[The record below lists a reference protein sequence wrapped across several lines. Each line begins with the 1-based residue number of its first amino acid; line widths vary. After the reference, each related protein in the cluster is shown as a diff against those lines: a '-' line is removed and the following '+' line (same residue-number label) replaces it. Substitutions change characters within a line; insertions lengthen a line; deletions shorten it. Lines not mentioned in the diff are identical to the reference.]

1 VCVHGVSRENHSCDS
16 RSFRPLRHC
25 KFCCRCA
32 TNVAEPSV
40 SGRRW
45 VIGARLMSRTMFSRR
60 PDSGLGNIKRGFAAP
75 TRNIDWILMSA
86 VGALTII
93 GSFAIY
99 SATRMKLMNRG
110 VDPFQTVQRQIVFVL
125 IAIVVMAV
133 VMWIDYVQLRGNAE
147 MFYAITLLLLILVFV
162 AGSVTGGAR
171 LSFDIGPIAVQ
182 PSELAKATSLLF
194 LCGFL
199 SEEDG
204 DDLPYERFI
213 QALFIIGIPVFLVG
227 IEPDL
232 GSASVLV
239 ASAMGVLLVAGAR
252 MRYILLITS
261 IAIFSAV
268 GGVVSG
274 LVKDYQL
281 RRITGFLNQNSDSAS
296 LQQLILQVRF
306 AKRAVSTGGF
316 FGKGYLSGPLTNG
329 SFIPV
334 QSTDFIFSA
343 IGEQF
348 GMLGGGAVLG
358 LFAVVLWRIY
368 RTAQLCQDRLGTL
381 LCAGVFTII
390 LWQSFQNI
398 GMTMGI
404 TPVSGVPLPFVSYGG
419 SHTVAFAIMIGL
431 VQSVHMRRFR

>member
-1 VCVHGVSRENHSCDS
+1 
-16 RSFRPLRHC
+16 
-25 KFCCRCA
+25 
-32 TNVAEPSV
+32 
-40 SGRRW
+40 
-45 VIGARLMSRTMFSRR
+45 MSRTMFARR
-60 PDSGLGNIKRGFAAP
+60 PDSGLGNIKKGFAAP

-86 VGALTII
+86 VGALSII
-93 GSFAIY
+93 GLFIIF
-99 SATRMKLMNRG
+99 SATRMRLLNRG
-110 VDPFQTVQRQIVFVL
+110 MDPYQIVQRQIVFVM
-125 IAIVVMAV
+125 IAIVAMVV
-133 VMWIDYVQLRGNAE
+133 VMWIDYVQLRGSAE
-147 MFYAITLLLLILVFV
+147 MFYAVTILLLILVFV
-162 AGSVTGGAR
+162 AGAVKGGAR
-171 LSFDIGPIAVQ
+171 LSFVVGPIAIQ

-199 SEEDG
+199 ADEDG
-204 DDLPYERFI
+204 NDLQYEKFI
-213 QALFIIGIPVFLVG
+213 QALFIIGIPVLMVG

-239 ASAMGVLLVAGAR
+239 AAAMGVLLVAGAR
-252 MRYILLITS
+252 MRYIALITS

-274 LVKDYQL
+274 LVKQYQL

-306 AKRAVSTGGF
+306 AKRAVATGGF

-329 SFIPV
+329 AFIPV

-348 GMLGGGAVLG
+348 GMAGGAVVFG

-381 LCAGVFTII
+381 LCAGVFTMI
-390 LWQSFQNI
+390 LWQGFQNI

-419 SHTVAFAIMIGL
+419 SHTVAFAMMIGL

>member
-1 VCVHGVSRENHSCDS
+1 
-16 RSFRPLRHC
+16 
-25 KFCCRCA
+25 
-32 TNVAEPSV
+32 
-40 SGRRW
+40 
-45 VIGARLMSRTMFSRR
+45 MFSRR

-93 GSFAIY
+93 GFFIIY
-99 SATRMKLMNRG
+99 SATRVKLMNRG
-110 VDPFQTVQRQIVFVL
+110 VDPFQIVQRQIVFVM
-125 IAIVVMAV
+125 IAIVAMV
-133 VMWIDYVQLRGNAE
+133 VIMWIDYVQLRGNAE
-147 MFYAITLLLLILVFV
+147 MFYAITMLLLILVFV
-162 AGSVTGGAR
+162 AGTVKGGAR

-204 DDLPYERFI
+204 DELTYERFI
-213 QALFIIGIPVFLVG
+213 QALFIIGVPVFLVG

-261 IAIFSAV
+261 IAIVSV
-268 GGVVSG
+268 LGGAVSG

-296 LQQLILQVRF
+296 LQQLVSQVRF
-306 AKRAVSTGGF
+306 AKRAVATGGF

-343 IGEQF
+343 VGEQF
-348 GMLGGGAVLG
+348 GMLGGGIVLG
-358 LFAVVLWRIY
+358 LFAIVLWRIY

-381 LCAGVFTII
+381 LCAGVFTMI
-390 LWQSFQNI
+390 LWQGFQNL

-404 TPVSGVPLPFVSYGG
+404 TPVSGVPLPFMSYGG
-419 SHTVAFAIMIGL
+419 SHTVAFAMMIGL
-431 VQSVHMRRFR
+431 VQ